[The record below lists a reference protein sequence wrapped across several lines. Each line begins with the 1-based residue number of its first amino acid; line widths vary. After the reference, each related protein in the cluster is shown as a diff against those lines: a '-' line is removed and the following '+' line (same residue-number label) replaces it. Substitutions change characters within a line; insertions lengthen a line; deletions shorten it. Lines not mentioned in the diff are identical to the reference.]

1 MRKSIPAMRP
11 LYQKRNALIS
21 SKQVQDTDFWPR
33 VFSNAPAEVD
43 EYVLPSDADI
53 LERCLRNLTVERFEV
68 DDQGN
73 GEPRSLRFIFEFAT
87 GDENPYFDNA
97 KIVKDFYYRYQVT
110 KTAKGKRR
118 TWEGLVSEPVRINW
132 KKDMDPTK
140 GLLDAACDLFEAEKK
155 NKGVDRTKLPE
166 YEALV
171 KKLEEVEAENVTND
185 EDEEA
190 DDDDHPEA
198 GQSPVGLSFF
208 AWFGYRGRDVTAEQS
223 KAAEKEEEE
232 RYQKLLKGEAV
243 DEDAGDDDD
252 DDDDEDDEED
262 SLEAAEIFADGQ
274 ELATSLAEDLWP
286 EALKYYGKSIPR
298 TLLRNIYIR

>member
-1 MRKSIPAMRP
+1 MKLTKQVRKSIPSMRP

-21 SKQVQDTDFWPR
+21 SKEVQDTDFWPR
-33 VFSNAPAEVD
+33 VFSHAPAEID
-43 EYVLPSDADI
+43 EYILPSDSGI
-53 LERCLRNLTVERFEV
+53 LGECLRNLTVERFEV

-87 GDENPYFDNA
+87 GDENPYFENA

-132 KKDMDPTK
+132 KEGMDPTK

-223 KAAEKEEEE
+223 EAARKEDEE

-243 DEDAGDDDD
+243 DDGAENDDDD
-252 DDDDEDDEED
+252 EDEDDEED
-262 SLEAAEIFADGQ
+262 SLEAAEIFADGE

-286 EALKYYGKSIPR
+286 SALKYYGESIPSE
-298 TLLRNIYIR
+298 